1 MPSLLWQCV
10 LSWQFSENSPEHI
23 TLVCKNSKS
32 GTTEKLQHSSHNCRY
47 FCSSKDCG
55 ISQELKKKPGFFV
68 QKMKRKWW
76 WDSGSKASL
85 TVCRYDY
92 IWSIIGLN
100 FWRLF
105 EGKGS
110 NQCLHGCREEWE
122 EGMDESRCIILEL
135 EWIPVLLS
143 SILTSQLQKKW
154 GNYFKTGSGG
164 GEKSCLNFL
173 KRRQ

>member
-1 MPSLLWQCV
+1 MTVCTQLTVLWEFPRMHYTGVQKPKVGNHWEITTQFPQLQVLL
-10 LSWQFSENSPEHI
+10 LFERLRHF
-23 TLVCKNSKS
+23 L
-32 GTTEKLQHSSHNCRY
+32 
-47 FCSSKDCG
+47 G
-55 ISQELKKKPGFFV
+55 IKKKKRPGFFV

-143 SILTSQLQKKW
+143 SIADQPATEKMRKLLQNMEW
-154 GNYFKTGSGG
+154 RWR
-164 GEKSCLNFL
+164 EKLP
-173 KRRQ
+173 